1 MVAVAPDRGQFAGR
15 LAAPFR
21 VARVPGHA
29 GVPSL
34 YVMLPRQRGLLFG
47 DAFGVGVKAY
57 PDRDS
62 EFNPP
67 VSQRDS
73 LAKMEVRSAPN
84 DAYVTTRAM
93 ASAADCAATCA
104 ATQATMFCGPW
115 RERRKALYF
124 KMFMLFPGRGNGGG
138 NATDVQP
145 ISGVRLMA

>member
-15 LAAPFR
+15 LTAPFR

-34 YVMLPRQRGLLFG
+34 YVMLPRQRGLLFV

-93 ASAADCAATCA
+93 APCSGLRSNMCSNASDDVLRTVART
-104 ATQATMFCGPW
+104 P
-115 RERRKALYF
+115 ESP
-124 KMFMLFPGRGNGGG
+124 LF
-138 NATDVQP
+138 
-145 ISGVRLMA
+145 